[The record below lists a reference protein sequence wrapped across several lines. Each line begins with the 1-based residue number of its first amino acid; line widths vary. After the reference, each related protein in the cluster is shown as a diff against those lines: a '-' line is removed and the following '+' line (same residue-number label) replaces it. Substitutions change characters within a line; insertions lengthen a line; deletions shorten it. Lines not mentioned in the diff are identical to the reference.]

1 VDTFLLL
8 DGIESSQITE
18 IVGPSTSGK
27 TQMCLSA
34 CLSVVT
40 SQTLATALYIDTQ
53 SSFSEQ
59 RFAKMYDAKK
69 QASGEEMVSLVES
82 LNRIRVAEVFEATD
96 LLRLLV
102 NVAKEIQ
109 SDVCSRFKLTN
120 RLDDSI
126 LWFITFDC
134 YRFDRVIV

>member
-1 VDTFLLL
+1 LLL

-109 SDVCSRFKLTN
+109 SDVCLCFKLTN
-120 RLDDSI
+120 R
-126 LWFITFDC
+126 
-134 YRFDRVIV
+134 